1 MHRSVAGIGLEEE
14 HKEGGKYLRI
24 TQRGGSSWIIMQGD
38 NTVKFI
44 YGNTF
49 RYGTRGLWV
58 PGSNGMGNSEIL
70 CFETTLLR

>member
-1 MHRSVAGIGLEEE
+1 MAAPIQKILGVEISCDNTYVTG
-14 HKEGGKYLRI
+14 
-24 TQRGGSSWIIMQGD
+24 TWIIVQGD